1 MTNLQAE
8 VNIIDLAA
16 IGEATRSAQG
26 YTFIPEEQIKSL
38 DPQLVEFDTKLRNRD
53 NHVAIRCSPA
63 GLKFLASFEQPKP
76 IGLPQ
81 PITGFTNGIHVAPI
95 STQEVRDKF
104 PLQNLR
110 VDTHGDPHPLI
121 LPHLGPQPN
130 PLVGPGL
137 IDLTH
142 AMPIP
147 LTDDQVRALGITPT
161 DLKDVGVGAAL
172 GGVGLNSTNW
182 PGHLD
187 YGHSDSVSGIY
198 AQPAS
203 TFPIARGVPIPDIQ
217 LKRAKKESPYPFD
230 KLGDPDVVANVYDS
244 FFIPT
249 SPDIPNPAKK
259 FGSTVSNANKK
270 LAPKRFLIRTVEGGA
285 RVWRT
290 V

>member
-8 VNIIDLAA
+8 VNIVDLAA

-76 IGLPQ
+76 IGLPK
-81 PITGFTNGIHVAPI
+81 PINGFTNGIHAARE

-104 PLQNLR
+104 PL
-110 VDTHGDPHPLI
+110 H
-121 LPHLGPQPN
+121 QP
-130 PLVGPGL
+130 PVVVGPGP

-142 AMPIP
+142 AMPIA
-147 LTDDQVRALGITPT
+147 LTDDQVLALGIQPA
-161 DLKDVGVGAAL
+161 DLRDVCLGAAL
-172 GGVGLNSTNW
+172 GNMGMNSTNW
-182 PGHLD
+182 PGKLD
-187 YGHSDSVSGIY
+187 YSQSAGDAGIY
-198 AQPAS
+198 PSRANG
-203 TFPIARGVPIPDIQ
+203 FVIERGIAIPDIQ
-217 LKRAKKESPYPFD
+217 LKRARKESPYPFE
-230 KLGDPDVVANVYDS
+230 KLGDPDVAANVYDS

-249 SPDIPNPAKK
+249 STDIPNPAKK

>member
-76 IGLPQ
+76 IGLPK
-81 PITGFTNGIHVAPI
+81 PTSGFTNGVHVAPI

-104 PLQNLR
+104 PLH
-110 VDTHGDPHPLI
+110 VAI
-121 LPHLGPQPN
+121 
-130 PLVGPGL
+130 VGPGP

-142 AMPIP
+142 VTPVP
-147 LTDDQVRALGITPT
+147 LTDDQVRVLGITPA
-161 DLKDVGVGAAL
+161 DVGVGAAL
-172 GGVGLNSTNW
+172 GSTGLNSTNW
-182 PGHLD
+182 PDPHPSRAPIIGNAN
-187 YGHSDSVSGIY
+187 GFIIQRGI
-198 AQPAS
+198 A
-203 TFPIARGVPIPDIQ
+203 IPDISP
-217 LKRAKKESPYPFD
+217 KRIRKESPYPFE
-230 KLGDPDVVANVYDS
+230 KLGDPDVAANIYDS